1 MKKRFAL
8 LCLLSLIM
16 IPENIFAWGQKGHDI
31 VAYIAQ
37 CNLKKG
43 VKKKV
48 EFALGGHTLMYYSSW
63 MDNVRGFD
71 EFRHTSTWHY
81 ANVDEGHTYETM
93 PKEPAGDVYT
103 ALTDVI
109 EKLRDHRNLSDS
121 LENLYLR
128 YLIHLVGDMHCP
140 MHAGR
145 KTDLG
150 GNMLKIKWFGN
161 ETNIHSVWDTALIE
175 SVRKWSY
182 IEWRDNIDYLSK
194 AEKARLAAGTPID
207 WMNETV
213 NVCKQI
219 YLDIREGENYSWDYM
234 YFNYPLLELQ
244 LQKAGYRLARILNE
258 IY

>member
-1 MKKRFAL
+1 MKKLAAVFAVL
-8 LCLLSLIM
+8 M
-16 IPENIFAWGQKGHDI
+16 IFVGTGNSYGWGQKGHDI

-48 EFALGGHTLMYYSSW
+48 IRALDGHTLMYYSSW
-63 MDNVRGFD
+63 MDNIRSFP
-71 EFRHTSTWHY
+71 EYRHTSTWHY
-81 ANVDEGHTYETM
+81 ANVDEGYTYETM

-109 EKLRDHRNLSDS
+109 EKLKDHKNLPDS
-121 LENLYLR
+121 LENQYLR
-128 YLIHLVGDMHCP
+128 FLIHLVGDMHCP

-150 GNMLKIKWFGN
+150 GNQLKVKWFGSD
-161 ETNIHSVWDTALIE
+161 TNIHSVWDTALIK

-182 IEWRDNIDYLSK
+182 IEWRDNLDILSK
-194 AEKARLAAGTPID
+194 EEKARLAAGTPLD

-213 NVCKQI
+213 NVCKHI
-219 YLDIREGENYSWDYM
+219 YLNVEEGENLSWDYM
-234 YFNYPLLELQ
+234 YYNFPVLELQ